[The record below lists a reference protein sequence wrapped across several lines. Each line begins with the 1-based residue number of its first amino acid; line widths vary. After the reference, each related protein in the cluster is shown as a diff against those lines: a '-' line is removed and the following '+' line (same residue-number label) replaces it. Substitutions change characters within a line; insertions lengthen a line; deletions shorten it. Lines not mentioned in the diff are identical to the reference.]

1 MEKSSSINQPSVN
14 RPPLNSPTKSKSR
27 QMKNLFYK
35 VKNSPY
41 LFILPYATLFTLL
54 IIMPVLVA
62 VFLSFTYFNTVQ
74 FPEFVGFQNYIDL
87 FTGDTVF
94 LQHAVSSTLL
104 YAVIVGPIGYM
115 MAFFL
120 AWMLSQVPH
129 NVRTIYTVIIY
140 SPSVTGPVMMA
151 IVWRVLFSGD
161 QVGYLNFW
169 LLEWN
174 VIKEPVQFLQS
185 PEFLVPVMIFVG
197 LWGSM
202 GVGFLAML
210 AGLMNIDKSLYEA
223 AYIDG
228 IRNRWQ
234 EIFFITIPSMKPQML
249 FGAVMAIIGTFNA
262 SGIAATLSG
271 GTPPP
276 QYAGWLIV
284 DHANDFGF
292 IRYEMGYAS
301 AVTVVLLLIVLLFNK
316 ISYRLFGES
325 K

>member
-1 MEKSSSINQPSVN
+1 MENSIGGN
-14 RPPLNSPTKSKSR
+14 RQFKHGLKR
-27 QMKNLFYK
+27 LAD
-35 VKNSPY
+35 SPY
-41 LFILPYATLFTLL
+41 LFIMPYALLFTLL
-54 IIMPVLVA
+54 IILPVTIA
-62 VFLSFTYFNTVQ
+62 MAMSFTYFNTVQ
-74 FPEFVGFQNYIDL
+74 APKFVGFQNYIDL

-94 LQHAVSSTLL
+94 LQHAVTNTLM

-115 MAFFL
+115 LAFML

-129 NVRTIYTVIIY
+129 KMRTIYTVIIY
-140 SPSVTGPVMMA
+140 SPSVTGPIMMTV
-151 IVWRVLFSGD
+151 VWRVLFSGD
-161 QVGYLNFW
+161 QAGYLNYW
-169 LLEWN
+169 LLN
-174 VIKEPVQFLQS
+174 MNIIQEPLQWLKS
-185 PEFLVPVMIFVG
+185 PELLVPIMVIIGV
-197 LWGSM
+197 WGSM

-210 AGLMNIDKSLYEA
+210 AGLLNIDKTLYEA

-234 EIFFITIPSMKPQML
+234 EIFYITIPSMKPQML

-292 IRYEMGYAS
+292 VRFEMGYAS
-301 AVTVVLLLIVLLFNK
+301 AVTVVLLYIVILFNK
-316 ISYRLFGES
+316 ISYKLFGDN

>member
-1 MEKSSSINQPSVN
+1 MENSTKVNQPTINNLLV
-14 RPPLNSPTKSKSR
+14 PKKR
-27 QMKNLFYK
+27 QRRNLFKK

-54 IIMPVLVA
+54 IILPVIVA
-62 VFLSFTYFNTVQ
+62 AALSFTYFNTVE
-74 FPEFVGFQNYIDL
+74 FPEFVGFKNFIDL
-87 FTGDTVF
+87 FTGDSVF
-94 LQHAVSSTLL
+94 LQHAVSNTLL
-104 YAVIVGPIGYM
+104 YSVIVGPIGYM
-115 MAFFL
+115 LAFFL

-129 NVRTIYTVIIY
+129 KIRTIYTVIIY
-140 SPSVTGPVMMA
+140 SPSVTGPIMMA
-151 IVWRVLFSGD
+151 VVWRILFSGD
-161 QVGYLNFW
+161 QVGYLNYW

-174 VIKEPVQFLQS
+174 IIKEPLQFLQS
-185 PEFLVPVMIFVG
+185 PDLLVPIMIFIG

-210 AGLMNIDKSLYEA
+210 AGLLNVDKTLYEA
-223 AYIDG
+223 ASIDG

-234 EIFFITIPSMKPQML
+234 EIFYITIPSMKPQML

-262 SGIAATLSG
+262 SGVAATLSG

-301 AVTVVLLLIVLLFNK
+301 AVTVVLLIIVIMFNK
-316 ISYRLFGES
+316 ISYKLFGERN
-325 K
+325 

>member
-1 MEKSSSINQPSVN
+1 MKTKHTYTSWKN
-14 RPPLNSPTKSKSR
+14 RLEQIKE
-27 QMKNLFYK
+27 
-35 VKNSPY
+35 SPY
-41 LFILPYATLFTLL
+41 TFILPYGLFFTLL
-54 IIMPVLVA
+54 IVLPVLVA
-62 VFLSFTYFNTVQ
+62 VGLSFTYFNTIEAPQ
-74 FPEFVGFQNYIDL
+74 FIGFKNYVDL
-87 FTGDTVF
+87 LTGDTTF
-94 LQHAVSSTLL
+94 LQHGISNTIF
-104 YAVIVGPIGYM
+104 YALIVGPVGYIL
-115 MAFFL
+115 AFFL

-129 NVRTIYTVIIY
+129 GIRTIYTVIIY
-140 SPSVTGPVMMA
+140 SPSITGPIMMA
-151 IVWRVLFSGD
+151 VVWKVIFSGD
-161 QVGYLNFW
+161 QVGYLNYW
-169 LLEWN
+169 LMKFQ
-174 VIKEPVQFLQS
+174 IISEPVQWLQS
-185 PEFLVPVMIFVG
+185 PDYLMIIMIFIG

-210 AGLMNIDKSLYEA
+210 AGLLNIDKTLYEA

-234 EIFFITIPSMKPQML
+234 EVFYITIPSMKPQML

-262 SGIAATLSG
+262 SGMAATLSG

-301 AVTVVLLLIVLLFNK
+301 AVTVVLLLMVILFNK
-316 ISYRLFGES
+316 ISYKLFGEE

>member
-1 MEKSSSINQPSVN
+1 MEKNTQINLSSNLIN
-14 RPPLNSPTKSKSR
+14 TKTTKKR
-27 QMKNLFYK
+27 ELFNK
-35 VKNSPY
+35 VKDSPY
-41 LFILPYATLFTLL
+41 LFIFPYAAIFTLL
-54 IIMPVLVA
+54 IILPVLVA
-62 VFLSFTYFNTVQ
+62 VLLSFTYFNTVQ
-74 FPEFVGFQNYIDL
+74 LPEFTGFKNYIDL

-94 LQHAVSSTLL
+94 LQHAISNTLL
-104 YAVIVGPIGYM
+104 YSVIVGPVGYM
-115 MAFFL
+115 LAFFL

-129 NVRTIYTVIIY
+129 KIRTIYTVIIY
-140 SPSVTGPVMMA
+140 SPSITGPIMMA
-151 IVWRVLFSGD
+151 VVWRVLFSGD
-161 QVGYLNFW
+161 QTGYINYW
-169 LLEWN
+169 LMEWN
-174 VIKEPVQFLQS
+174 IIKEPLQFLQS
-185 PEFLVPVMIFVG
+185 PDLLVPIMIFIG

-210 AGLMNIDKSLYEA
+210 AGLLNIDKSLYEA

-234 EIFFITIPSMKPQML
+234 EIFYITIPSMKPQML

-262 SGIAATLSG
+262 SGIAAILSG

-301 AVTVVLLLIVLLFNK
+301 AVTVVLLLVVVFFNK
-316 ISYRLFGES
+316 ISYKLFGE

>member
-1 MEKSSSINQPSVN
+1 MEKSTSMNKPAVNQPIFNTPMKPKKRTIVE
-14 RPPLNSPTKSKSR
+14 RLKTIKDSP
-27 QMKNLFYK
+27 M
-35 VKNSPY
+35 
-41 LFILPYATLFTLL
+41 LFILPYASLFTLL
-54 IIMPVLVA
+54 IVLPVLVA
-62 VFLSFTYFNTVQ
+62 VLLSFTYFNTVQ
-74 FPEFVGFQNYIDL
+74 FPTFVGFQNYIDL

-94 LQHAVSSTLL
+94 LQHAISNTLL
-104 YAVIVGPIGYM
+104 YAVIVGPVGYM

-129 NVRTIYTVIIY
+129 NIRTIYTVIIY

-161 QVGYLNFW
+161 QVGYLNYW

-174 VIKEPVQFLQS
+174 LVKEPVQFLQS
-185 PEFLVPVMIFVG
+185 PEFLVPVMIFIG

-210 AGLMNIDKSLYEA
+210 AGLLNIDKTLYEA
-223 AYIDG
+223 ASIDG

-234 EIFFITIPSMKPQML
+234 EVFFITIPSMKPQML

-262 SGIAATLSG
+262 AGIAATLSG

-292 IRYEMGYAS
+292 IRYELGYAS
-301 AVTVVLLLIVLLFNK
+301 AVTVVLLLIVVLFNK
-316 ISYRLFGES
+316 ISYKLFGES